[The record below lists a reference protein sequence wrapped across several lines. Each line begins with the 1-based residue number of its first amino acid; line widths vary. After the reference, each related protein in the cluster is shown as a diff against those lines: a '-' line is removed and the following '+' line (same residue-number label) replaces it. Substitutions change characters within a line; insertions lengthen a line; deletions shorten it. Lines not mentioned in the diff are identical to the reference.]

1 MEGCPVFHKVVSRAL
16 DDVLMK
22 FTGVSK
28 EGLQKLQPVKEMPEA
43 YLGKTSYWT

>member
-1 MEGCPVFHKVVSRAL
+1 MFHKVVSRAL

-28 EGLQKLQPVKEMPEA
+28 ERLQELQPVKEMPEA